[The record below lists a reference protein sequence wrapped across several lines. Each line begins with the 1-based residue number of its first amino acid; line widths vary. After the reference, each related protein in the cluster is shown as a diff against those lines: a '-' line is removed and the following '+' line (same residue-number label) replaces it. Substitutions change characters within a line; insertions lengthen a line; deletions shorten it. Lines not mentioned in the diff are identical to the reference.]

1 MSRFLTRAVVVA
13 PTCLDM
19 LIEDDDQLYLTNKT
33 MRCGVRLKNFMDM
46 STVAGTILQQK
57 PVSTKLKLGV
67 EVKIP
72 PELHLG
78 VDVAPDFMK
87 LISPCFVTGL
97 ITELAY
103 AGIKNDYITDLVLI
117 ADFFEIEN
125 LLDVAAEMIFEK
137 ATHESGIENFT
148 CDNVPVRVLDRVF
161 PHNASDSARLH
172 VLRQWAQS
180 ASYKPDDKAIELM
193 RRIDPTEIEHAQ
205 LKLANDTMNKELFEY
220 LRFKFYKYSGY
231 NERHKTLHWA

>member
-1 MSRFLTRAVVVA
+1 MSSVLTRAVVVT
-13 PTCLDM
+13 PSCLDM
-19 LIEDDDQLYLTNKT
+19 SIEDDDQLYLTNET
-33 MRCGVRLKNFMDM
+33 MRCGVSLKNFMKM
-46 STVAGTILQQK
+46 STKAWTILQQE
-57 PVSTKLKLGV
+57 LKLGV
-67 EVKIP
+67 EVKNP

-78 VDVAPDFMK
+78 VDVAQDFMK

-97 ITELAY
+97 ITDLAY
-103 AGIKNDYITDLVLI
+103 AGIKNDYISDLVLI

-137 ATHESGIENFT
+137 AIHESGIENFT
-148 CDNVPVRVLDRVF
+148 CNNVPVRVLDRVF

-193 RRIDPTEIEHAQ
+193 RRIDPTEIEHGQ

-220 LRFKFYKYSGY
+220 LRFKFYKYNHCG
-231 NERHKTLHWA
+231 RKQTLLWA